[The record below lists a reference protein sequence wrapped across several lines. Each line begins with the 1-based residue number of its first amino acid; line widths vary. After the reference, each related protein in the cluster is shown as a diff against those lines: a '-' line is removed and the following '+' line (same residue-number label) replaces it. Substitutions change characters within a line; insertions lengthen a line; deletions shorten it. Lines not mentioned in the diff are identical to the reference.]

1 MTSLT
6 LTLSKPAAPT
16 EDTAKQ
22 GDIILSKATTN
33 AKEGSLLN
41 FKLTF
46 NESNYYAIDSKTG
59 TVTLTTAGA
68 LLVNTGSDLPSIN
81 VTVTSG
87 SNSASCT
94 AYVPATI
101 DVNDA
106 PVLSLSTPPTL
117 TEGTAV
123 AGQIIST
130 ATATDE
136 DKDVLT
142 FSLTNNPGA
151 VYAINATTGVVSLTA
166 AGALQVNLGND
177 LPPVAVTVTDGI
189 APVSK
194 SVNVPLTIDVNDAPV
209 LSLSTPPTL
218 TEGTAVAGQIISTAT
233 ATDEDKDVL
242 TFSLT
247 NNPGAVY
254 AINATTGV
262 VSLTAAGALQVNLGN
277 DLPPVAVTVTDGIAP
292 VSKTVNVPTTID
304 TVTTVTLSASA
315 GSAVENTNIFYK
327 VTADHVVTDSPLVI
341 TLSDHHVITIP
352 VGQSSAITAITVR
365 ADDDCIDTP
374 TGQMSA
380 SIVSATGGHHQALFT
395 PDAVN
400 TVVTWT
406 ATIFGRELN
415 DTISTS
421 GINDMIISGAGN
433 DTITDIGGNHRINA
447 GAGNDTITAN
457 GGNQI
462 ICAGEGNN
470 TVTATGGNHRITS
483 GAGDDTITATGGNHT
498 ISGGDGNNTITATGG
513 SHVITSG
520 SGNDTIT
527 ATGGSSLIYG
537 GAGNDTITANGGN
550 EVVFGGA
557 GNDTITTG
565 TGNDKIT
572 GGAGIDIMTGGA
584 GADVFIFTELGD
596 LGIGAGFR
604 DIITD
609 FLSGTDRLDFSG
621 IDADTNA
628 AGHQAF
634 TMIGINAFSK
644 VAGQLR
650 YDVIGG
656 DTIMQGDVNGD
667 GIVDFELQLTGAHT
681 FVPADLIL

>member
-1 MTSLT
+1 MTSAFRHIKY
-6 LTLSKPAAPT
+6 KPAPP
-16 EDTAKQ
+16 
-22 GDIILSKATTN
+22 S
-33 AKEGSLLN
+33 
-41 FKLTF
+41 
-46 NESNYYAIDSKTG
+46 
-59 TVTLTTAGA
+59 
-68 LLVNTGSDLPSIN
+68 SIN
-81 VTVTSG
+81 H
-87 SNSASCT
+87 
-94 AYVPATI
+94 
-101 DVNDA
+101 A
-106 PVLSLSTPPTL
+106 PVLTMSTPPAL
-117 TEGTAV
+117 VEGTAV
-123 AGQIIST
+123 AEQLIAS
-130 ATATDE
+130 ARATDI
-136 DKDVLT
+136 DHDTLT
-142 FSLTNNPGA
+142 YSLNNSDGF
-151 VYAINATTGVVSLTA
+151 YAINAISGAVSLTA
-166 AGALQVNLGND
+166 AGACVVNAGSD
-177 LPPVAVTVTDGI
+177 LPPIGVTVTDGI
-189 APVSK
+189 AS
-194 SVNVPLTIDVNDAPV
+194 
-209 LSLSTPPTL
+209 
-218 TEGTAVAGQIISTAT
+218 
-233 ATDEDKDVL
+233 
-242 TFSLT
+242 
-247 NNPGAVY
+247 
-254 AINATTGV
+254 
-262 VSLTAAGALQVNLGN
+262 
-277 DLPPVAVTVTDGIAP
+277 
-292 VSKTVNVPTTID
+292 VSKTVDVPATID
-304 TVTTVTLSASA
+304 VITTVTLTASA

-352 VGQSSAITAITVR
+352 VGQSSAMTAITVR
-365 ADDDCIDTP
+365 ANDDCIDTP

-406 ATIFGRELN
+406 ATIFGSELN

-470 TVTATGGNHRITS
+470 TVTATGGSHRITS
-483 GAGDDTITATGGNHT
+483 GAGDDTITAIGGNHT
-498 ISGGDGNNTITATGG
+498 ISAGDGNNTITATGG

-565 TGNDKIT
+565 AGNDRIT
-572 GGAGIDIMTGGA
+572 GGAGADIMTGGA
-584 GADVFIFTELGD
+584 GADVFIFTEIGD
-596 LGIGAGFR
+596 LEIGAGFR

-621 IDADTNA
+621 IDANTNVD
-628 AGHQAF
+628 GHQAF

-650 YDVIGG
+650 YDVIGA

>member
-1 MTSLT
+1 MASA
-6 LTLSKPAAPT
+6 SRPIKHKPAPP
-16 EDTAKQ
+16 
-22 GDIILSKATTN
+22 S
-33 AKEGSLLN
+33 
-41 FKLTF
+41 
-46 NESNYYAIDSKTG
+46 
-59 TVTLTTAGA
+59 
-68 LLVNTGSDLPSIN
+68 SIN
-81 VTVTSG
+81 H
-87 SNSASCT
+87 
-94 AYVPATI
+94 
-101 DVNDA
+101 A
-106 PVLSLSTPPTL
+106 PELSLSTEATVV
-117 TEGTAV
+117 EGTAL
-123 AGQIIST
+123 AGQFIGKAS
-130 ATATDE
+130 ATDA
-136 DKDVLT
+136 DKNLLT
-142 FSLTNNPGA
+142 FSLTNTLDKFYYDIHPNSGA
-151 VYAINATTGVVSLTA
+151 ISLTNN
-166 AGALQVNLGND
+166 GASWVNMGKN
-177 LPPVAVTVTDGI
+177 LPPIVVTVTDGI
-189 APVSK
+189 AL
-194 SVNVPLTIDVNDAPV
+194 VNCIAYVPATTHVITNV
-209 LSLSTPPTL
+209 TL
-218 TEGTAVAGQIISTAT
+218 T
-233 ATDEDKDVL
+233 
-242 TFSLT
+242 
-247 NNPGAVY
+247 
-254 AINATTGV
+254 
-262 VSLTAAGALQVNLGN
+262 
-277 DLPPVAVTVTDGIAP
+277 
-292 VSKTVNVPTTID
+292 
-304 TVTTVTLSASA
+304 ASA
-315 GSAVENTNIFYK
+315 ASAVENTNIYYTI
-327 VTADHVVTDSPLVI
+327 TADHVVTDNPLVI

-352 VGQSSAITAITVR
+352 VGQSSAMTAIIVR
-365 ADDDCIDTP
+365 ANDDCIDTP

-395 PDAVN
+395 PDVVN

-406 ATIFGRELN
+406 ATIFGSELN

-470 TVTATGGNHRITS
+470 TVTATGGSHRITS
-483 GAGDDTITATGGNHT
+483 GAGDDTITAVGGNHT
-498 ISGGDGNNTITATGG
+498 IDAGDGNNTITATGG

-565 TGNDKIT
+565 AGNDRIT
-572 GGAGIDIMTGGA
+572 GGAGADIMTGGA

-621 IDADTNA
+621 IDANTNA
-628 AGHQAF
+628 ADHQAF